1 MRYPLSAF
9 VLASALTFPA
19 AAQLVVLP
27 VLTPGGPLASVTTP
41 VFAAL
46 PSPLGVAAPLPADVT
61 VLENGNNG
69 SGYNQVLGLGGNN
82 ATATVIG
89 NQLNNTVG
97 TPLLGLPTG
106 TARPVDVAVLGGD
119 GVGNS
124 NATGLAGIAALSGSN
139 VANGGLV
146 GLGVLNRDNSG
157 NGQLLGV
164 AALSGRNSG
173 NASQGL
179 GVGLLNRGETL
190 GISAGGT
197 RVLTLAGLASQAQGG
212 LPGID
217 MGGVALAGGKPVT
230 SSNPLLNLGVL
241 AGDNAGN
248 GGALGVAAL
257 SGSNAANAQLIG
269 IGVLNQG
276 GSGKAP
282 IGIDVLSGSGSGV
295 SSNGLG
301 VAVLSGDKSGSGG
314 AVGAGVLTGSGSGTG
329 GTLGAGVLSGTGSGQ
344 SSMLGLAA
352 LSGAGSG
359 RGGALG
365 SNIAGAGTPSANGG
379 TGGGGGGGGGVGGI
393 TAPGGNGAGG
403 DTTATAGQGRNGA
416 SSSAGSAFSYAGGD
430 GGNAR
435 VAPRA
440 QDVCKIGYRDASG
453 RAVRPALCDKPLNK
467 GSVSKG

>member
-1 MRYPLSAF
+1 MRHSLSAF
-9 VLASALTFPA
+9 AVASALSCPA
-19 AAQLVVLP
+19 FAQVVVLP
-27 VLTPGGPLASVTTP
+27 VLTPGGPLASITTP
-41 VFAAL
+41 VFAGL
-46 PSPLGVAAPLPADVT
+46 PAPLGIAGPLPADVT
-61 VLENGNNG
+61 VLENGSNG
-69 SGYNQVLGLGGNN
+69 SGYNQVLGLGGGN
-82 ATATVIG
+82 ATSTLIG

-124 NATGLAGIAALSGSN
+124 NATGLAGVAVLSGST

-146 GLGVLNRDNSG
+146 GLGALNRDNSG
-157 NGQLLGV
+157 NGQLLG
-164 AALSGRNSG
+164 AAVLSGRNSG

-179 GVGLLNRGETL
+179 GVGLLNQGETV
-190 GISAGGT
+190 GVSAGGA
-197 RVLTLAGLASQAQGG
+197 RVLTLAGLAGQAQGG

-217 MGGVALAGGKPVT
+217 MGGVALAGGKPVA
-230 SSNPLLNLGVL
+230 SSNPLVNVGVL

-282 IGIDVLSGSGSGV
+282 VGIDVLSGSGSGV

-329 GTLGAGVLSGTGSGQ
+329 GTLGAGVLSGAGSGQ
-344 SSMLGLAA
+344 SPMLGLAA
-352 LSGAGSG
+352 LSGTGSG

-365 SNIAGAGTPSANGG
+365 GNVAGAEARSANGG
-379 TGGGGGGGGGVGGI
+379 TGGGGVGGIATPGGGGS
-393 TAPGGNGAGG
+393 GAGG
-403 DTTATAGQGRNGA
+403 DTTATAGNQGRDGV

-430 GGNAR
+430 GGNVR
-435 VAPRA
+435 VAARG
-440 QDVCKIGYRDASG
+440 QDVCKIGYRDAAG
-453 RAVRPALCDKPLNK
+453 RTVRPALCDAKSQSK